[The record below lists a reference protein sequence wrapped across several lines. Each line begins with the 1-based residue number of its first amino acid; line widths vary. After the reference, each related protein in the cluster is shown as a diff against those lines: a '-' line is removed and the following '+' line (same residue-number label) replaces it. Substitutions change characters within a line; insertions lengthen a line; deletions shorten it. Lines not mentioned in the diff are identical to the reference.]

1 MVLTLVIP
9 QNFPYVLAGL
19 AAHFLVCQIMAP
31 TIARPARIAAFGGD
45 FLKQFADEHSKAFPG
60 KTIDAGG

>member
-9 QNFPYVLAGL
+9 SDFPYILAGL

-31 TIARPARIAAFGGD
+31 AIGRPARMAAFPKD
-45 FLKQFADEHSKAFPG
+45 FLAQFNDEHSKAFPG
-60 KTIDAGG
+60 KTIDGGG